1 MRSDAARNA
10 RAILRAARDAVA
22 DEGIGA
28 SMASIA
34 ARADVAVGTL
44 YRHYPDKERLI
55 AAVVEDATRRM
66 VERITAAER
75 RVDDGADVGAEL
87 DALVRE
93 LAEVHAADRP
103 FKHGEM
109 LDPDTLSRSDDP
121 LVAEGW
127 QALGRLVAQ
136 AQREGAVRTDVG
148 LADLVVL
155 VTSVPDD
162 PERRRAYV
170 AVVLDG
176 LRPPR
181 R

>member
-1 MRSDAARNA
+1 MRPLPSLPRSVSEAPGCAATT
-10 RAILRAARDAVA
+10 VA
-22 DEGIGA
+22 GE
-28 SMASIA
+28 
-34 ARADVAVGTL
+34 
-44 YRHYPDKERLI
+44 PDSRSP
-55 AAVVEDATRRM
+55 
-66 VERITAAER
+66 ER
-75 RVDDGADVGAEL
+75 RVDDGADVGGEL

-109 LDPDTLSRSDDP
+109 LDPGALSRSDDP

-127 QALGRLVAQ
+127 QALGRLVAT
-136 AQREGAVRTDVG
+136 AQREGAVRADVG